1 LVEVSKRLKELRLSH
16 KLTQADVAEQIH
28 VSRPTYTEYELG
40 KKRPSLETLVKLAD
54 LYKTSV
60 DYLIGRY

>member
-1 LVEVSKRLKELRLSH
+1 MLDVSQRLKELRKSRDM
-16 KLTQADVAEQIH
+16 TQEAVAKEIH

-54 LYKTSV
+54 FYKVSL
-60 DYLIGRY
+60 DYLTGRY